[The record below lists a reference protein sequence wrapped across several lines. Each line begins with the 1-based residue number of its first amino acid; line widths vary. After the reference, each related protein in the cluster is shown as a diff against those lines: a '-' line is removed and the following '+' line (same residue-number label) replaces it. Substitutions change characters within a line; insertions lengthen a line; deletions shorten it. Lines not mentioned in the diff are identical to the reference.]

1 MIPAHFARPTRW
13 LASLLN
19 GYNGSLIRHPDDAAP
34 VRVHIT
40 FCHAQSVLVHVG
52 GLILGPHFSCFTS
65 KKVQILTQKRLV
77 GVEYALTL
85 SPLSPD
91 SGVAP
96 HSRVFRKDMALLPTE
111 ELVRVLVRLRDV
123 FASDLDL
130 KATYHLEIT
139 VLDSFP
145 GLGDEEKLVALERK
159 QVWPAPAG
167 YLQEVCVE
175 GSSY

>member
-1 MIPAHFARPTRW
+1 MPADVARPTRW

-19 GYNGSLIRHPDDAAP
+19 GYNSSLIRHPDAAAP
-34 VRVHIT
+34 VRVHVT
-40 FCHAQSVLVHVG
+40 FCQAQCVLVHVG
-52 GLILGPHFSCFTS
+52 GLILGPNFSCLTS

-85 SPLSPD
+85 SSLSPD
-91 SGVAP
+91 SDVVAP
-96 HSRVFRKDMALLPTE
+96 HSRVFRKDMALLPSE

-123 FASDLDL
+123 FVSDLDL
-130 KATYHLEIT
+130 KATYHLEIA

-175 GSSY
+175 GNSY